1 MKNPVRHQTSGS
13 AQLSRGPN
21 SVTVTAP
28 ARLHLGFLDLNGALG
43 RRFGSIGLAI
53 ADLRTRVTVSRS
65 TTQRVDGPDSER
77 ARRYLECLQAS
88 LSLDGAY
95 HVHVTG
101 AIPEHAGFGS
111 GTQLALALAA
121 AIRTLHDMPLDIRGD
136 AFRLGRGRRS
146 GVGIG
151 LFSSGGVVVDGGSS
165 NATRAAPI
173 VSRIPFPDDWRV
185 VIVLDRKRVG
195 VHGQEETAAFGRLP
209 PFPASDAAHMC
220 RLVLMQAL
228 PAVAEADLVSFGRAI
243 KEMQAILG
251 AYFAPLQGGHPF
263 ASRDVATALE
273 LLESEG
279 ALGIGQSSWGP
290 TGFAFVRSPIEA
302 KRLVDFARMHPR
314 CEALDVR
321 ACKGVNRGAEIET
334 ALVAAMPD

>member
-228 PAVAEADLVSFGRAI
+228 
-243 KEMQAILG
+243 LG

-334 ALVAAMPD
+334 ALVAA